1 MHGYYCCDLSVVIRM
16 LMQNVNVSGVTDD
29 NLTTVSKVHRAVQL
43 NILKLLSAC
52 VDRPSPNIAHLLLGF
67 ETGSSKHVSDT
78 TLQDP
83 GELGGNTLHTTVYI
97 RGGGGGGISFSS
109 TFFS

>member
-1 MHGYYCCDLSVVIRM
+1 M
-16 LMQNVNVSGVTDD
+16 LMQNVNISGVTDD

-83 GELGGNTLHTTVYI
+83 GELGGEVGVMSPYYSVH
-97 RGGGGGGISFSS
+97 
-109 TFFS
+109 